1 MNVVEM
7 HGIYKYFG
15 SFCANKNIEFTLK
28 QGEVHALLGE
38 NGAGKSTLMNILYGL
53 YGHDEGHILI
63 NGEEVHM
70 SSPSVAIQH
79 GIGMVHQHFML
90 IPQLTVTQNIFLG
103 MDKETGIVL
112 HLKELEKRVK
122 ELNDRFGFN
131 VEPQSLIWQIPVGVQ
146 QKVEILKVLMRNAK
160 ILILD
165 EPTAVLT
172 PHEVEELFTS
182 IRMLADSGYSIILIT
197 HKMSEVMTYTDRVTV
212 MRLGEVIGTVDVKD
226 TTEQELAH
234 MMVGRDVH
242 LERQLQP
249 QEPGKPLLEL
259 SDLHV
264 NNDKGLPA
272 VDGIS
277 FSVHAGEIVGIA
289 GVDGNG
295 QLELGEAIVGGRKIE
310 SGDVRL
316 EGGSV
321 SKSSIRRHLDMGL
334 AHIPDDRLTKGLVL
348 QFPIKQNLIM
358 GSQRKEPFAHGLM
371 SDNKAIS
378 KHGEKLVH
386 DFDIRPHD
394 PEYLAGGLSGGN
406 QQKVILAREV
416 SRDPK
421 VMLAI
426 QPTRGLDIGAIEF
439 VRSKL
444 VEERSKGKAVLL
456 ISTDLDEIRSLS
468 DRILVMHGGQVMG
481 EVGPDVAVD
490 DLGLM
495 MAGKRLDDM
504 KAEAAGTVE
513 GGAEG

>member
-15 SFCANKNIEFTLK
+15 DFCANKNIEFTLK
-28 QGEVHALLGE
+28 QGEIHALLGE

-53 YGHDEGHILI
+53 YGHDAGQILI
-63 NGEEVHM
+63 NGKEVHM
-70 SSPSVAIQH
+70 DSPSVAIQN

-103 MDKETGIVL
+103 MDKETGLVHKI
-112 HLKELEKRVK
+112 KELDKKVQD
-122 ELNDRFGFN
+122 LNDRYGFN
-131 VEPQSLIWQIPVGVQ
+131 VNPQSLIWQIPVGVQ
-146 QKVEILKVLMRNAK
+146 QKVEILKVLMRKAR

-172 PHEVEELFTS
+172 PNEVEELFQS

-197 HKMSEVMTYTDRVTV
+197 HKMNEVMTYADRVTV
-212 MRLGEVIGTVDVKD
+212 MRLGEVIGSVDVKE
-226 TTEQELAH
+226 TTEKELAH
-234 MMVGRDVH
+234 MMVGRDVN
-242 LERQLQP
+242 LERQIVP
-249 QEPGKPLLEL
+249 QEPGAPLLEIK
-259 SDLHV
+259 DLHV
-264 NNDKGLPA
+264 NNDKGLGA
-272 VDGIS
+272 VNGVA
-277 FSVHAGEIVGIA
+277 FSVRAGEIVGIA

-310 SGDVRL
+310 SGDVCI
-316 EGGSV
+316 EGQSMAR
-321 SKSSIRRHLDMGL
+321 STIRQHLDAGL
-334 AHIPDDRLTKGLVL
+334 AHIPDDRLAKGLVL
-348 QFPIKQNLIM
+348 QFPVKQNLIM
-358 GSQRKEPFAHGLM
+358 GSQRKAPYAHGLM
-371 SDNKAIS
+371 ANSKAINEHAAVMV
-378 KHGEKLVH
+378 KE
-386 DFDIRPHD
+386 FDIRPHD

-416 SRDPK
+416 DRDPK

-468 DRILVMHGGQVMG
+468 DRILVIHGGKFMG
-481 EVGPDVAVD
+481 EVSADVD
-490 DLGLM
+490 ISTLGLM
-495 MAGKRLDDM
+495 MAGKSQ
-504 KAEAAGTVE
+504 AEINAEQAAVE
-513 GGAEG
+513 GGAQ